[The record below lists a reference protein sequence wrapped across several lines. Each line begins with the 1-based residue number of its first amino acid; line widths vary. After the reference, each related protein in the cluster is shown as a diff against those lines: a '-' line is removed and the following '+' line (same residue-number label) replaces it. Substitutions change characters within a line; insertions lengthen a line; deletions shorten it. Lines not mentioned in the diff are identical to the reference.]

1 MRLVKFK
8 TKYIAVLNELRKQ
21 LVSKYPDKAQRVEYI
36 IDTLIHKVYT
46 LKSHSLINFIHSL
59 YQACKEIQEICE
71 IIPTH
76 QEIDELLKK

>member
-8 TKYIAVLNELRKQ
+8 TKYTVLLNELRKQ

-46 LKSHSLINFIHSL
+46 LKSHSLVNFIHSL
-59 YQACKEIQEICE
+59 YQACKEIQEICG
-71 IIPTH
+71 IIPTQ
-76 QEIDELLKK
+76 QEINELFEK